1 MATTVACFAV
11 CMAMICTGCGK
22 DGVLSGGKSGTLSPP
37 SWIQGSWGYNEG
49 GVKVVLFK
57 FTSDDILSAGIVS
70 LKTIWN
76 VSVAGSSVSLKES
89 KKNDSLYEITVTGKS
104 GGEKASAIY
113 SFKKGDGTYIEV
125 AANESGDTL
134 SASDYDRIY
143 KIN

>member
-1 MATTVACFAV
+1 
-11 CMAMICTGCGK
+11 
-22 DGVLSGGKSGTLSPP
+22 
-37 SWIQGSWGYNEG
+37 
-49 GVKVVLFK
+49 
-57 FTSDDILSAGIVS
+57 VS

-113 SFKKGDGTYIEV
+113 SFKKGDGTYIDV